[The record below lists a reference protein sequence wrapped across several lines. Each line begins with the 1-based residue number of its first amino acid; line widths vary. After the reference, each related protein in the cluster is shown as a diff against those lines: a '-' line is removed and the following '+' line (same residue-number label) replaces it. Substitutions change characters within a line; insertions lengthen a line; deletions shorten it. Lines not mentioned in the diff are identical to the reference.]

1 MSWSPAKRERA
12 SIAVASSHSL
22 VTEGLI
28 GAVVDREPRAVRQ
41 PRSGESLL
49 PQDLKHFG
57 VHRDQVDRLRI
68 EVKIKKLAESS

>member
-12 SIAVASSHSL
+12 SIAAASSHSL

-28 GAVVDREPRAVRQ
+28 GAVLDREPRAVRQ

-49 PQDLKHFG
+49 PQDLKHLG
-57 VHRDQVDRLRI
+57 VHGNVVNGILDKAGATLSRVFP
-68 EVKIKKLAESS
+68 